1 VYWTLVFTA
10 ASLEHL
16 AERGIHAMDV
26 TDAAYGKN
34 GPARV
39 RRSGRG
45 ARQRWFVV
53 APLETGDLLTCVF
66 RAAHPRDLETEGA
79 FHRFGP
85 RTAGVSGAIQ
95 RVDALVCQRPQIRRG

>member
-1 VYWTLVFTA
+1 MRPYRRHAGHATKLTLRGAMAAMRLLMATNAYHCGMPGSRVYWTLVFTA

-45 ARQRWFVV
+45 ARQRW
-53 APLETGDLLTCVF
+53 
-66 RAAHPRDLETEGA
+66 
-79 FHRFGP
+79 
-85 RTAGVSGAIQ
+85 S
-95 RVDALVCQRPQIRRG
+95 